1 MIRQIQEL
9 LVVHLRQYEHRSRV
23 YKLRVTESMASTIS
37 TTSINLTG
45 ASAEACSLSW
55 WWIVKWN
62 LLPRW
67 QIVKIRPQELLP
79 IPIPATKGSK
89 SRQLSTRRTSM
100 IKQSSTKRSRHKE
113 RNNIKKKKPKRYRI
127 NQRSWR
133 NRKDSPEKWYRRM
146 LTSII
151 GFIKQARRRR
161 KRRNPQSRQGSW
173 RKSKKI
179 SRNSLNE
186 IIES

>member
-1 MIRQIQEL
+1 
-9 LVVHLRQYEHRSRV
+9 
-23 YKLRVTESMASTIS
+23 
-37 TTSINLTG
+37 
-45 ASAEACSLSW
+45 
-55 WWIVKWN
+55 
-62 LLPRW
+62 
-67 QIVKIRPQELLP
+67 
-79 IPIPATKGSK
+79 
-89 SRQLSTRRTSM
+89 
-100 IKQSSTKRSRHKE
+100 
-113 RNNIKKKKPKRYRI
+113 
-127 NQRSWR
+127 
-133 NRKDSPEKWYRRM
+133 M